1 VNVHTKNEKAIIN
14 ANEICQIHGI
24 LSGFEVEDTGHER
37 CNKKKVALNG
47 HKQAR
52 QVLPMG
58 KKKSDRAITMFPPFA
73 LYFPCLTT
81 EDA

>member
-1 VNVHTKNEKAIIN
+1 MNVHTKNEKAIIN

-24 LSGFEVEDTGHER
+24 LSGFEVEDT
-37 CNKKKVALNG
+37 NVATKKSCFKRSQAGKASVAHGEKN
-47 HKQAR
+47 
-52 QVLPMG
+52 
-58 KKKSDRAITMFPPFA
+58 KKSDRAITMFPPFA

>member
-24 LSGFEVEDTGHER
+24 LSGFEVEDT
-37 CNKKKVALNG
+37 NVATKKKVALNG

-58 KKKSDRAITMFPPFA
+58 KKIKNLTGLSRCFPLLPFTSHA
-73 LYFPCLTT
+73 
-81 EDA
+81 